1 MAAGTTVS
9 ILPCGAM
16 TADLTWLLLAPG
28 RAIRNRQNKHLPAE
42 WVDVPTHCVLV
53 DTPDGKLLWDT
64 SCPRD
69 WETRWAPT
77 GLQDFFP
84 YEKVSDDEYLDSRL
98 KQIGVAP
105 GDIDYVVLSH
115 LHFDH
120 AGNVQAFKETNAR
133 LVCSAKEKEWA
144 FGFDGPFNGA
154 HLKADYQGLDFETVD
169 GDAEF
174 LPGVSFIQT
183 PGHTPGSMSM
193 RVDLPETGTM
203 IFTADA
209 VYMGASY
216 GPPAVPRPSSTT
228 WSSSTR
234 AWRSCAASR
243 PRRTRPWCSGTTRT
257 RSRSCAPRRRGATGD
272 RGLGTDLTEETIFT
286 WGAPPLK
293 FGAGAVDEIG
303 FEMAQFGARRV
314 LILTD
319 PQINALGIPARIAES
334 LTSTGSPRRSSTG
347 CTSSP
352 PTTAWTRRQATPAS
366 RARGTASSRWAAA
379 RPSTRPRR
387 STC

>member
-120 AGNVQAFKETNAR
+120 AGNIAAFKETNAR

-216 GPPAVPRPSSTT
+216 GPPVVPAAIVNNLEQFYSSVEKLRGIATEANAT
-228 WSSSTR
+228 VVFGHD
-234 AWRSCAASR
+234 
-243 PRRTRPWCSGTTRT
+243 PDQIKELRT
-257 RSRSCAPRRRGATGD
+257 AP
-272 RGLGTDLTEETIFT
+272 E
-286 WGAPPLK
+286 
-293 FGAGAVDEIG
+293 
-303 FEMAQFGARRV
+303 
-314 LILTD
+314 
-319 PQINALGIPARIAES
+319 
-334 LTSTGSPRRSSTG
+334 GSYR
-347 CTSSP
+347 
-352 PTTAWTRRQATPAS
+352 
-366 RARGTASSRWAAA
+366 
-379 RPSTRPRR
+379 
-387 STC
+387 

>member
-77 GLQDFFP
+77 GLHDFFP
-84 YEKVSDDEYLDSRL
+84 YEKVSDEEYLDSRL

-120 AGNVQAFKETNAR
+120 AGNVQLFKETNAR

-144 FGFDGPFNGA
+144 FGF
-154 HLKADYQGLDFETVD
+154 D

-193 RVDLPETGTM
+193 RVDLPGTGTM

-216 GPPAVPRPSSTT
+216 GPPVVPAAIVNNLEQFYSSVEKLRGIATEANAT
-228 WSSSTR
+228 MVFGHD
-234 AWRSCAASR
+234 
-243 PRRTRPWCSGTTRT
+243 PDQIKELRT
-257 RSRSCAPRRRGATGD
+257 AP
-272 RGLGTDLTEETIFT
+272 E
-286 WGAPPLK
+286 
-293 FGAGAVDEIG
+293 
-303 FEMAQFGARRV
+303 
-314 LILTD
+314 
-319 PQINALGIPARIAES
+319 
-334 LTSTGSPRRSSTG
+334 GSYR
-347 CTSSP
+347 
-352 PTTAWTRRQATPAS
+352 
-366 RARGTASSRWAAA
+366 
-379 RPSTRPRR
+379 
-387 STC
+387 

>member
-1 MAAGTTVS
+1 MATGTTVS

-84 YEKVSDDEYLDSRL
+84 YDKVSDDEYLDSRL
-98 KQIGVAP
+98 KQVGVAP

-120 AGNVQAFKETNAR
+120 AGNVQAFKDTNAR

-154 HLKADYQGLDFETVD
+154 HLKADYQDSTSRRLT
-169 GDAEF
+169 A
-174 LPGVSFIQT
+174 T
-183 PGHTPGSMSM
+183 PSSSPGS
-193 RVDLPETGTM
+193 
-203 IFTADA
+203 
-209 VYMGASY
+209 
-216 GPPAVPRPSSTT
+216 
-228 WSSSTR
+228 
-234 AWRSCAASR
+234 
-243 PRRTRPWCSGTTRT
+243 
-257 RSRSCAPRRRGATGD
+257 
-272 RGLGTDLTEETIFT
+272 
-286 WGAPPLK
+286 
-293 FGAGAVDEIG
+293 
-303 FEMAQFGARRV
+303 
-314 LILTD
+314 
-319 PQINALGIPARIAES
+319 
-334 LTSTGSPRRSSTG
+334 
-347 CTSSP
+347 
-352 PTTAWTRRQATPAS
+352 
-366 RARGTASSRWAAA
+366 ASSRPPAIPPAAC
-379 RPSTRPRR
+379 RCG
-387 STC
+387 STCPRPAR

>member
-1 MAAGTTVS
+1 MATGTTVS

-115 LHFDH
+115 LHFD
-120 AGNVQAFKETNAR
+120 
-133 LVCSAKEKEWA
+133 
-144 FGFDGPFNGA
+144 
-154 HLKADYQGLDFETVD
+154 
-169 GDAEF
+169 
-174 LPGVSFIQT
+174 
-183 PGHTPGSMSM
+183 
-193 RVDLPETGTM
+193 LPETGTM

-216 GPPAVPRPSSTT
+216 GPPAVPAAIVNNLEQFYSSVEKLRGIATEANAT
-228 WSSSTR
+228 VVFGHD
-234 AWRSCAASR
+234 
-243 PRRTRPWCSGTTRT
+243 PDQIKELRT
-257 RSRSCAPRRRGATGD
+257 AP
-272 RGLGTDLTEETIFT
+272 E
-286 WGAPPLK
+286 
-293 FGAGAVDEIG
+293 
-303 FEMAQFGARRV
+303 
-314 LILTD
+314 
-319 PQINALGIPARIAES
+319 
-334 LTSTGSPRRSSTG
+334 GSYR
-347 CTSSP
+347 
-352 PTTAWTRRQATPAS
+352 
-366 RARGTASSRWAAA
+366 
-379 RPSTRPRR
+379 
-387 STC
+387 